1 MSEYFPTV
9 RKPFIKSVIDQA
21 RREIGRNVT
30 VFTPTLSACPLC
42 VASGYYDAVGDST
55 YYTVCPTCNGQY
67 WLHTTDETEI
77 LARVHWVG
85 NEAISATPGGK
96 YFVGDAQVT
105 VDPMYYDVFRAA
117 NNEAGKVVVDGQD
130 MQIMQI
136 RPMGAPEINRY
147 RIVLRGMGNRPN
159 V

>member
-1 MSEYFPTV
+1 VTFPTV
-9 RKPFIKSVIDQA
+9 RKSFIKDVIDRA
-21 RREIGRNVT
+21 RQEIGRDVT
-30 VFTPTLSACPLC
+30 VHTPISSACPLC
-42 VASGYYDAVGDST
+42 VASGYYDLVGDTSF
-55 YYTVCPTCNGQY
+55 YTVCPTCQGRY
-67 WLHTTDETEI
+67 WLNTTQETEV

-85 NEAISATPGGK
+85 NEAINATPGGK

-105 VDPMYYDVFRAA
+105 VDPSYYNLFKSAQ
-117 NNEAGKVVVDGQD
+117 NEAGKVVVDGQD

-159 V
+159 T